1 MKNLLLPNKS
11 TRLQTRFLGIA
22 LFLLVATFSG
32 FGQSGKSQ
40 MEVLRF
46 YQTEAERLLLP
57 VNTPETK
64 TSVVA
69 AYLVHPMADADYSV
83 CLKDSARHAL
93 LELRLLDQNLWREV
107 LTGFMQKKSLQVS
120 SLHASVYS
128 FSVSR
133 RFKKKMV
140 NAFDRVSPVRKHPL
154 PSGLAEFYD
163 DTTYEFRWV
172 AKREPKQKRIN
183 FAIRNDSYESGL
195 IKLLDQMAADLKNHT
210 FKEKGF
216 LGQLK

>member
-1 MKNLLLPNKS
+1 MKNLLFLNES
-11 TRLQTRFLGIA
+11 TLHQTRFLEIA

-32 FGQSGKSQ
+32 YGQSGKSQ
-40 MEVLRF
+40 MDVLRF

-83 CLKDSARHAL
+83 CLKDSARHSL

-107 LTGFMQKKSLQVS
+107 LTGFMQKKSMQLSSLQVS
-120 SLHASVYS
+120 VYS
-128 FSVSR
+128 ISVSK

-140 NAFDRVSPVRKHPL
+140 NAFDRVSPVRKQPL
-154 PSGLAEFYD
+154 AAGLVEFYD
-163 DTTYEFRWV
+163 ATTYEFRWV

-195 IKLLDQMAADLKNHT
+195 IKLLDRMAAYLKNNA
-210 FKEKGF
+210 FKEKAF